1 MNRRFS
7 EAAQRFAER
16 RRREDE
22 APRLATLVPAL
33 ANLQL
38 EFRESRAGGQV
49 AEVAHKRRV
58 VVDRAPALFE
68 VPCQDTSC
76 KDGGHDLTHEIVERL
91 RSGAVEFSGEDGCHG
106 RVGTANCARVL
117 AYSAVAEYRK

>member
-22 APRLATLVPAL
+22 APRLATVVPAL
-33 ANLQL
+33 QSLRL
-38 EFRESRAGGQV
+38 ELRESRAGGQM
-49 AEVAHKRRV
+49 AEVAHIRRV
-58 VVDRAPALFE
+58 VVERAPALFE

-76 KDGGHDLTHEIVERL
+76 KDGGHDLTHEILDRL
-91 RSGAVEFSGEDGCHG
+91 RSGAGEFAGEDACHG
-106 RVGTANCARVL
+106 RVGTATCQRILN
-117 AYSAVAEYRK
+117 YSASAEYRK